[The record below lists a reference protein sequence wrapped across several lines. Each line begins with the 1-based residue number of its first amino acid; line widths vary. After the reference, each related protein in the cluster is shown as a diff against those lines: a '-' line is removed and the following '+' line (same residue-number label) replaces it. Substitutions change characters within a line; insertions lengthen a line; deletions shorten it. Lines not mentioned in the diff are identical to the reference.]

1 MNRVNSKQAEP
12 TPRAGWLLGPAN
24 LAAASGTGL
33 VVLPGAI
40 VGDVEGQQR
49 MREAMATARPVLVTR
64 GRLGG
69 PVMVVADT
77 MRASLGA
84 MAVAAD
90 EARRLGRPL
99 VVVHAA
105 EENGSPASD
114 ELRPVSDMSL
124 RVCLNTIRLRWGVAV
139 ETRSIEGPCVSSLSL
154 LARALAASLIVLRVY
169 DGAGTDNA
177 TRTRWMLDIA
187 GVAPCSVLLLPP
199 LPEEGQCFAERPT
212 PLASALRFRVDP
224 NVSIPA
230 IGGVR

>member
-12 TPRAGWLLGPAN
+12 TPRAGWPLGPVN

-40 VGDVEGQQR
+40 VAAAEGQHR
-49 MREAMATARPVLVTR
+49 LREALATARPVLVTR
-64 GRLGG
+64 SRLGG

-99 VVVHAA
+99 VMVHAA
-105 EENGSPASD
+105 EGNGSPASD

-154 LARALAASLIVLRVY
+154 LARALAAHLIVLRVC
-169 DGAGTDNA
+169 DGAGADNA
-177 TRTRWMLDIA
+177 NRTRWMLDIA
-187 GVAPCSVLLLPP
+187 GVVPCSVLLLPP
-199 LPEEGQCFAERPT
+199 MPEEGQWLAERPT
-212 PLASALRFRVDP
+212 PLASALRPRVEP

-230 IGGVR
+230 IGGVQ